1 MNKHFS
7 TLVASVG
14 IAFASSVSAGDY
26 TASAK
31 LPVYVDPEP
40 TGYIFAYGGFA
51 FAHDTDSIFYGSG
64 IGPVPPGS
72 SVNNGYDSGYI
83 LGGGVGVYS
92 NFMNGSRFELEML
105 HSSQGRD
112 LFGISIPGEGQGA
125 VPLPGELDTQAFFFN
140 VVKEFPI
147 GRVTGYAGGGF
158 GFANRSWTLLV
169 GDILGGQGTPF
180 SGGLAGEDTTFAYQ
194 IKAGVDVPM
203 GERLSLFTEYKL
215 IGMTESEFSTII
227 VPINTDAHVTHN
239 LVFGV
244 KIDF

>member
-1 MNKHFS
+1 MKKHFS
-7 TLVASVG
+7 TLVAFVV
-14 IAFASSVSAGDY
+14 IAFASSVSAGDS

-51 FAHDTDSIFYGSG
+51 FAHDTDSTFNGSG
-64 IGPVPPGS
+64 IGPGLPGS
-72 SVNNGYDSGYI
+72 SVSNGYDSGYI

-112 LFGISIPGEGQGA
+112 LFGISSGEGQGA
-125 VPLPGELDTQAFFFN
+125 LPLPGELDTQAFFFN

-158 GFANRSWTLLV
+158 GFANRSWTLQLDQ
-169 GDILGGQGTPF
+169 GTQGTPF
-180 SGGLAGEDTTFAYQ
+180 SAGLAGEDTTFAYQ
-194 IKAGVDVPM
+194 IKAGVDVPV

-227 VPINTDAHVTHN
+227 VPINTDGHVTHN